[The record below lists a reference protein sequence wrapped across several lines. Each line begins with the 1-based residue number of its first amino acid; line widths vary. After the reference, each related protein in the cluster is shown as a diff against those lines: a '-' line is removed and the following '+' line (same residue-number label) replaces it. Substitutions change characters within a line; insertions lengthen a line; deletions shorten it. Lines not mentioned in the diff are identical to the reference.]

1 MADIAPDT
9 PPSADAVAAAAAP
22 PAAAAAPS
30 LVERFVTSVEANG
43 FRVHRGALPDIP
55 GAGVSVAL
63 YGLVDSGSVVLASA
77 PAEPRAN
84 SLLPDVHVTVLEEDR
99 ILLSLPDLFAA
110 LGNALPSSLAIVS
123 GPSKS
128 ADIEQLLSVGV
139 HGPKEEHVVLLPPG
153 SDPGDVLT
161 GLTADDFRRPVV
173 APAGPAAPAA
183 GA

>member
-1 MADIAPDT
+1 MADTAPDT
-9 PPSADAVAAAAAP
+9 SPAA
-22 PAAAAAPS
+22 PAAAVPS
-30 LVERFVTSVEANG
+30 LVERFVASVEANG
-43 FRVHRGALPDIP
+43 FRVHRGAVPDIP

-63 YGLVDSGSVVLASA
+63 YGLVDSGSVVLTSA

-84 SLLPDVHVTVLEEDR
+84 SLLPDVHVTVLVEDR

-139 HGPKEEHVVLLPPG
+139 HGPKEEHVVLLSPG

-161 GLTADDFRRPVV
+161 GLTADDFRRPVA
-173 APAGPAAPAA
+173 APAGPAAAAA

>member
-1 MADIAPDT
+1 VADTAPDT
-9 PPSADAVAAAAAP
+9 TP
-22 PAAAAAPS
+22 PAATRAAAVAPT
-30 LVERFVTSVEANG
+30 LVERFVASVEANG

-63 YGLVDSGSVVLASA
+63 YGLVDSGSVVLSSA

-84 SLLPDVHVTVLEEDR
+84 SLLPDVHVTVLVEDR

-110 LGNALPSSLAIVS
+110 LGNGLPSSLAIVS

-128 ADIEQLLSVGV
+128 ADIEQLLAVGV
-139 HGPKEEHVVLLPPG
+139 HGPKEEHIVLLPPG
-153 SDPGDVLT
+153 GDLGDVVT

-183 GA
+183 GVGA